1 MAWEKIM
8 QPPYSFILLLS
19 LSAVVSSATEERLK
33 KSIHNQS
40 EAAILAESTAVE
52 QAEARAKSRSEY
64 GLELRPRVTDSDV
77 GVALRIYLPDRW
89 NQSKLREQLALVAES
104 EQLRVATLEWQ
115 ELIQVYRQLSDYRMI
130 QKQLI
135 LFDAE
140 LQGLEPYL
148 NQANLSVGLNQL
160 AVVDRAKLSSLY
172 LDLINNR
179 ERINLSLLDIEQ
191 ELRIVLGVNAN
202 LKQLAQRTRVEM
214 PRLLFDEL
222 MQQALNNRP
231 DYRQFDVQSRS
242 FTAAEGVAQS
252 EDGFRLKYIQPAY
265 NVDYNNGESTIG
277 LSASFILPWGTRN
290 PDVAVFQKQRTL
302 SYAAQKLQR
311 STIENRLHV
320 LLRTAK
326 AYYKQA
332 SDRSEKLK
340 PLLTQLSIDLEQ
352 MDTGRIEDL
361 RDQMLIRERI
371 LDVSLQT
378 TRFIQK
384 KENISLDLIE
394 ELGAF

>member
-1 MAWEKIM
+1 M
-8 QPPYSFILLLS
+8 QPPYSVILLLS
-19 LSAVVSSATEERLK
+19 LSVTFPSVAEERLK
-33 KSIHNQS
+33 EAIHNQS
-40 EAAILAESTAVE
+40 EAAILTESTAVE

-64 GLELRPRVTDSDV
+64 GLELRPRVTDSDI

-160 AVVDRAKLSSLY
+160 AVVDRAKLYSLY

-179 ERINLSLLDIEQ
+179 ERVNLSLLDTEQ

-202 LKQLAQRTRVEM
+202 LEQLAQSTRVKM

-222 MQQALNNRP
+222 MQQALNNRS
-231 DYRQFDVQSRS
+231 DYRQFDIQSRS
-242 FTAAEGVAQS
+242 LTAAEGVAQS
-252 EDGFRLKYIQPAY
+252 EDGFRLKYIQPDY
-265 NVDYNNGESTIG
+265 NVDYNNGESTVG

-290 PDVAVFQKQRTL
+290 PDIAVFQEQRTL

-320 LLRTAK
+320 LLKTAK
-326 AYYKQA
+326 AYYEQA
-332 SDRSEKLK
+332 SDRSSNLK
-340 PLLTQLSIDLEQ
+340 PLLEQLSTDLDQ

-361 RDQMLIRERI
+361 RDQMLIRKRI

>member
-1 MAWEKIM
+1 MM
-8 QPPYSFILLLS
+8 QPPCSVILLLS
-19 LSAVVSSATEERLK
+19 LSVTFSSVAEERLK
-33 KSIHNQS
+33 KAIHNQS
-40 EAAILAESTAVE
+40 EAAILTESTAVE

-104 EQLRVATLEWQ
+104 EQLRVATLEWK

-140 LQGLEPYL
+140 LQELEPYL
-148 NQANLSVGLNQL
+148 NLANLSVGLNQL
-160 AVVDRAKLSSLY
+160 AVVDRAKLYSLY

-179 ERINLSLLDIEQ
+179 ERVNLSLLDTEQ

-202 LKQLAQRTRVEM
+202 LDQLAQSTRVKM

-222 MQQALNNRP
+222 MQQALNNRS
-231 DYRQFDVQSRS
+231 DYRQFDIQSRS
-242 FTAAEGVAQS
+242 LTAAEGVAQS

-265 NVDYNNGESTIG
+265 NVDYNNGESTVG

-290 PDVAVFQKQRTL
+290 PDIAVFQEQRTL

-320 LLRTAK
+320 LLKTAK

-332 SDRSEKLK
+332 SDRSTKLK
-340 PLLTQLSIDLEQ
+340 PLLEQLSTDLEQ
-352 MDTGRIEDL
+352 IDTGRIEDL

-378 TRFIQK
+378 TRFIQN